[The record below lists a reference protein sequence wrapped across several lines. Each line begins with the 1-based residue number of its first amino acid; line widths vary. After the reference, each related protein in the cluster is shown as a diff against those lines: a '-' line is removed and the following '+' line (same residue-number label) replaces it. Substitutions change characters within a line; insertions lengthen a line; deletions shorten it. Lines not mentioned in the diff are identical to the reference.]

1 MQTARKVAIWTAV
14 AGSAFAGFSSTPA
27 HADTYV
33 GTLSN
38 KPAYEQP
45 TFTIAV
51 GPMIGVP
58 IGDHAFENKSGAGLA
73 ISGTV
78 RIIDKLSFAAR
89 FSNSAEPSG
98 QAAGA
103 AVDRRDT
110 LINAG
115 INYILPT
122 PSPAHIIVNAM
133 VGKHFSVPESGT
145 LGTES
150 GFGWH
155 LDIGA
160 GYVFH
165 PNFALIGTV
174 GYSYAWTQRKSDFAV
189 VDFSF
194 ELLDFT
200 LGAQARF

>member
-1 MQTARKVAIWTAV
+1 MQTARHVAIWTVV
-14 AGSAFAGFSSTPA
+14 AGSAIVAFSSAPA

-38 KPAYEQP
+38 KPAFKQP

-58 IGDHAFENKSGAGLA
+58 IGDHAFENKSGVGLA
-73 ISGTV
+73 ITGTV
-78 RIIDKLSFAAR
+78 RIVDKLSFAAR
-89 FSNSAEPSG
+89 IANNAEPSG

-110 LINAG
+110 TVDAG

-122 PSPAHIIVNAM
+122 PSPAHIIVNGM
-133 VGKHFSVPESGT
+133 VGKHFSVPQSGT
-145 LGTES
+145 LDTES
-150 GFGWH
+150 GFGLH

-160 GYVFH
+160 GYIFH

-174 GYSYAWTQRKSDFAV
+174 GYSYAWTRRQTDFAV

-200 LGAQARF
+200 LAAQARF